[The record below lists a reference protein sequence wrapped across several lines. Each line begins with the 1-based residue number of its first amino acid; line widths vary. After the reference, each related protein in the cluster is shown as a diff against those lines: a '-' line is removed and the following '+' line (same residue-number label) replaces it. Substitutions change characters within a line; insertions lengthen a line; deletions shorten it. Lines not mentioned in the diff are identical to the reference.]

1 LSPEAR
7 HGSEPAAGGTIAD
20 LLRRHERSDLL
31 RLLTCGSV
39 DDGKSTLIGRL
50 LHDSKT
56 LYEDHLASLEKD
68 SRRVGS
74 AGGAIDFS
82 LLLDG
87 LKAERE
93 QGITIDV
100 AYRYFSTPRR
110 KFIIADCP
118 GHEQYTRNMVTGAST
133 ANLAIV
139 LVDARA
145 GILPQTRRHSF
156 IASLLDIGHIVVAV
170 NKMDLVDW
178 SQEVFERLQAEFVEF
193 ATRLQVRSIHFIPM
207 SALQGDNVVEPSTRM
222 PWYRGVPLLDYLET
236 VHIASDRNLIDLR
249 FPVQLAMRQ
258 DMSFRGFSGT
268 LASGILRP
276 GAEIMV
282 LPSRQRT
289 RVRTVVA
296 WEGELEEAF
305 PPMAVSVTTTE
316 EIDISRGDMLVH
328 PRNLPRVGQELDAVL
343 VWMSETPLDPQR
355 TYRIKHTTREAHA
368 EVSELRYRF
377 DVNTLHRVP
386 AETLGLNEIG
396 RARIQVSRPLAYD
409 PYRRNRST
417 GSFILIDPVSNG
429 TVAAGMILERNRDE
443 DDPVVAGAGAT
454 GAAGTR
460 AALAR
465 GLLRAHPSRVGPAE
479 RTERLGQQP
488 VTVWLTGL
496 PKSGKSTIAYALERR
511 LFDAGYVAHV
521 LDGENLRLGISDNL
535 GFGVLERSEN
545 VRRAAHVAKL
555 ASGAGLIT
563 IVALVSPGEADRAA
577 ARAIIGAE
585 RFLEVHLSAPVA
597 VCEARDDEGLYR
609 RARAGE
615 IDRFTGV
622 SAPYEPPRAAELV
635 LPTGEITVEDS
646 VHRLVD
652 LLAAHG
658 VLRR

>member
-1 LSPEAR
+1 LTGA
-7 HGSEPAAGGTIAD
+7 GTAGAAAGSLDD
-20 LLRRHERSDLL
+20 LLARQDRSDLL
-31 RLLTCGSV
+31 RFLTCGSV

-56 LYEDHLASLEKD
+56 LYEDHLASLERD

-170 NKMDLVDW
+170 NKMDLCSW
-178 SQEVFERLQAEFVEF
+178 SQAVFDRIAAEYVEF
-193 ATRLQVRSIHFIPM
+193 ATRLQVRSIHFIPI
-207 SALQGDNVVEPSTRM
+207 SALLGDNVVEPSAHM

-236 VHIASDRNLIDLR
+236 VHVASDRNLIDLR
-249 FPVQLAMRQ
+249 FPIQLALRQ
-258 DMSFRGFSGT
+258 DMSFRGYAGT

-276 GAEIMV
+276 GAEVMV

-289 RVRTVVA
+289 RVRSIVT
-296 WEGELEEAF
+296 WEGEQSEAF
-305 PPMAVSVTTTE
+305 PPMAVTVTTAD
-316 EIDISRGDMLVH
+316 EIDIGRGDMLVH

-343 VWMSETPLDPQR
+343 VWMSEAPLDRKR

-386 AETLGLNEIG
+386 ADSLALNEIG
-396 RARIQVSRPLAYD
+396 RARVTVSRPLAHD
-409 PYRRNRST
+409 PYRRNRAT

-429 TVAAGMILERNRDE
+429 TVAAGMILDRNDE
-443 DDPVVAGAGAT
+443 DEQAIAG
-454 GAAGTR
+454 GAAS
-460 AALAR
+460 R
-465 GLLRAHPSRVGPAE
+465 GPLRAHPSRVGPGERAE
-479 RTERLGQQP
+479 RLAQEA

-511 LFDAGYVAHV
+511 LFDAGYLAHV

-535 GFGVLERSEN
+535 GFAALERSEN

-555 ASGAGLIT
+555 AGAAGLIT
-563 IVALVSPGEADRAA
+563 VVALVSPGAADRAA
-577 ARAIIGAE
+577 ARAIVGAE
-585 RFLEVHLSAPVA
+585 RFLEVHLSAPID
-597 VCEARDDEGLYR
+597 VCEARDQEGLYV

-615 IDRFTGV
+615 IERFTGV
-622 SAPYEPPRAAELV
+622 SAPYEPPRAPELV
-635 LPTGEITVEDS
+635 LPTGEIGVDEAVD
-646 VHRLVD
+646 RLID
-652 LLAAHG
+652 LLARRG

>member
-1 LSPEAR
+1 LSQ
-7 HGSEPAAGGTIAD
+7 PAAPGSIAD

-56 LYEDHLASLEKD
+56 LYEDHLASLEAD

-133 ANLAIV
+133 ANLAVV

-178 SQEVFERLQAEFVEF
+178 SQDVFERLRADYVEF
-193 ATRLQVRSIHFIPM
+193 ATRLEVRSVHFIPI
-207 SALQGDNVVEPSTRM
+207 SALRGDNVVEPSSHM

-249 FPVQLAMRQ
+249 FPVQLAVRQ
-258 DMSFRGFSGT
+258 DMSFRGYAGT

-276 GAEIMV
+276 GAEVMV

-289 RVRTVVA
+289 RVRQVVT
-296 WEGELEEAF
+296 WEGEREEAF
-305 PPMAVSVTTTE
+305 PPMAVSVTTTD
-316 EIDISRGDMLVH
+316 EIDIGRGDMLVH

-343 VWMSETPLDPQR
+343 VWMSESPLDPKR

-368 EVSELRYRF
+368 EVAELRYRF

-386 AETLGLNEIG
+386 AETLALNEIG
-396 RARIQVSRPLAYD
+396 RARVQVSRPLAYD
-409 PYRRNRST
+409 PYRRNRAT
-417 GSFILIDPVSNG
+417 GSFILIDPVTNG
-429 TVAAGMILERNRDE
+429 TVAAGMILDRSRGD
-443 DDPVVAGAGAT
+443 DDPVAGPAPAGSARS
-454 GAAGTR
+454 GAA
-460 AALAR
+460 AR
-465 GLLRAHPSRVGPAE
+465 GLLRPQPSRVAPAE
-479 RTERLGQQP
+479 RVERLGQEP
-488 VTVWLTGL
+488 ATVWLTGL
-496 PKSGKSTIAYALERR
+496 PRSGKSTLAYALERR
-511 LFDAGYVAHV
+511 LFDAGYLVHV

-535 GFGVLERSEN
+535 GFGALERSEN

-555 ASGAGLIT
+555 AAGAGLIT
-563 IVALVSPGEADRAA
+563 VVALVSPDEADRAA
-577 ARAIIGAE
+577 ARAIIGAD
-585 RFLEVHLSAPVA
+585 RFLEVYLSAPLEA
-597 VCEARDDEGLYR
+597 CEARDTEGLYR

-615 IDRFTGV
+615 IARFTGI
-622 SAPYEPPRAAELV
+622 SAPYEPPRSPDLV
-635 LPTGEITVEDS
+635 LPTHELAVEDA
-646 VHRLVD
+646 VARLVD
-652 LLAAHG
+652 LLAIRG